1 MTPRL
6 GGAILCTVMLAF
18 AASIPYSWS
27 VLARSIQ
34 STCSEFPDNAL
45 LIGTVVALVVVTII
59 GTLGIGPR
67 LYRHSL
73 PLTLVLNSAAGITA
87 MGLAVVSTATCIPWL
102 LFFGAAFAGVTT
114 TLGYYTGV
122 TLLVEYFPKH
132 RGFAASWYGGAL
144 GIGSAVFSAVEGAL
158 LHSLSVPAVWGVLTG
173 AMALLT
179 LPPVLFLRKP
189 SSPSAAVAPAQGA
202 LPPAAGPEFPYFK
215 FLLFWLA
222 YFGSLAGGWASITA
236 LDLVVRDVGG
246 IPDGDA
252 SFRITSGI
260 LWVYTL
266 ARFSA
271 GPLSDIVGQDGCYL
285 VATAVQVAAYASLPS
300 LKIYPAAYLATLGA
314 SVFMMGAAKVMV
326 ASFIFKHFGGP
337 LVPTVF
343 GYSMSAFGVAGIVGS
358 LTAQRMYTAAEA
370 DGGVAPASRA
380 DDLFRV
386 MAGLSAFGF
395 ACFAALAMMRA
406 LERGRKAAAA
416 TAAAA
421 PKAAESAAG
430 LLTVA
435 LLADDASQEL
445 ESAIPTRA
453 AAPEERIMQ
462 LTRSLS
468 KGGPGSAAPLV
479 IVASTDLSREVQ

>member
-34 STCSEFPDNAL
+34 NTCSEFPDNAL

-67 LYRHSL
+67 LYRRSL
-73 PLTLVLNSAAGITA
+73 PLTLTLNSAAGITA

-189 SSPSAAVAPAQGA
+189 RSPTAAVAPAQA
-202 LPPAAGPEFPYFK
+202 AAAPAASGPGFPYFK
-215 FLLFWLA
+215 FLLFWLG

-260 LWVYTL
+260 LWAYTL
-266 ARFSA
+266 ARFAA

-285 VATAVQVAAYASLPS
+285 VATAVQVAAYAALPS
-300 LKIYPAAYLATLGA
+300 LKFYPAAYLTALGA

-326 ASFIFKHFGGP
+326 ASFIFKHFGGL
-337 LVPTVF
+337 LVPSVF

-358 LTAQRMYTAAEA
+358 LTAQQMYTAAEA
-370 DGGVAPASRA
+370 DGGVAPAARA

-386 MAGLSAFGF
+386 MTGLSAVGF
-395 ACFAALAMMRA
+395 ACFAGLAMMRA
-406 LERGRKAAAA
+406 RERGRKAAAA
-416 TAAAA
+416 GSLH
-421 PKAAESAAG
+421 PKAAEPAAG
-430 LLTVA
+430 QLTVA
-435 LLADDASQEL
+435 LLSEGATREPD
-445 ESAIPTRA
+445 SALPVRP

-462 LTRSLS
+462 LARSLS
-468 KGGPGSAAPLV
+468 KGGSAAPLV
-479 IVASTDLSREVQ
+479 IVATADSGRGMA